1 MHSSS
6 GLGFLVK
13 FQDQRSTPVR
23 FEIICFSRMGT
34 NQSKSERPYCKTLYP
49 NSLGGHKYYDSC
61 NALVSSDPYK
71 CVPWDYGKVNA
82 LIWRNWKAFY
92 NYYTKISRKML
103 GTTNISVLTKPLRI
117 GKWEHTHHY
126 VILFSLALSILSGT
140 IWSLSCP

>member
-1 MHSSS
+1 MRSSS
-6 GLGFLVK
+6 RQGFLVK
-13 FQDQRSTPVR
+13 FQDQISTPLR
-23 FEIICFSRMGT
+23 FDINCFSRMGT
-34 NQSKSERPYCKTLYP
+34 NRSKSEHPYCKILYP
-49 NSLGGHKYYDSC
+49 NSLCEHKYYDSC
-61 NALVSSDPYK
+61 DALVSSDPYK
-71 CVPWDYGKVNA
+71 WVPLYYGKVNA
-82 LIWRNWKAFY
+82 LIWRNWKAFS